1 MNELVAQQV
10 HAVIE
15 HVHLRANIQRRRP
28 IIIHCIENDFR
39 IVSEAELPRLGAYRQ
54 HQSVLVVE
62 MRNVISSSKYR
73 LINFE
78 MLFHEM
84 ANSAAFYHGV

>member
-1 MNELVAQQV
+1 MAQQV
-10 HAVIE
+10 HAMVK

-28 IIIHCIENDFR
+28 IIIHSIKYDLR
-39 IVSEAELPRLGAYRQ
+39 IISEAELPRLGAYRQ
-54 HQSVLVVE
+54 HQAVLVVE

-78 MLFHEM
+78 MLFDEM